1 MAASSRERSTR
12 ERPSRY
18 QATGG
23 DDQERSASG
32 RRVWGSRQREE
43 EWPSGPQ
50 CYIVPGRGLPMHTH
64 THTHRSSTTEATATD
79 DPGLFV
85 LAPAR
90 RRRPA
95 QSGEGSL
102 VEVQYKSCACI
113 SPFYPGTA
121 VGGAESLSLSL
132 SPPCAP
138 LCFGRWR
145 PLRLECNRGAASF
158 DVIMHLAGVA
168 RDADPFALHS
178 RREPA
183 LPRRARAGD
192 WKGEGVP
199 RAAAGAA
206 SGLSLGRR

>member
-1 MAASSRERSTR
+1 VAESSREQINKR
-12 ERPSRY
+12 EAKPIPVDR
-18 QATGG
+18 
-23 DDQERSASG
+23 G
-32 RRVWGSRQREE
+32 RRSGTQRE
-43 EWPSGPQ
+43 WPPCLGEPAARRGVAQWAQ
-50 CYIVPGRGLPMHTH
+50 CYIGPGRGLPMRTH
-64 THTHRSSTTEATATD
+64 THTHRSSTTVATATD

-168 RDADPFALHS
+168 RDADPFALDS